1 MPDYDENDL
10 IDSLLSQKFT
20 QDGKT
25 VEICIYR
32 MPDSPWVL
40 EVVDDFGNSTV
51 WDEQFETDHDALDCA
66 LDEIEEDGIDA
77 FIGSPS
83 SSK

>member
-10 IDSLLSQKFT
+10 IDSLLSQKYT

-40 EVVDDFGNSTV
+40 EIVDDFGNSTV

-83 SSK
+83 

>member
-1 MPDYDENDL
+1 
-10 IDSLLSQKFT
+10 
-20 QDGKT
+20 
-25 VEICIYR
+25 

-40 EVVDDFGNSTV
+40 EIVDDFGNSTV

-66 LDEIEEDGIDA
+66 LDEIEEEGIDA
-77 FIGSPS
+77 FIGSKS